1 MEEVRE
7 CVGGGATSSLP
18 AGGRVGKTITTPSTW
33 HRCKRAHRTHG
44 AHAYT
49 RRTRRTRI
57 HTAHTHTHG
66 ARTKSHIIVIAY

>member
-18 AGGRVGKTITTPSTW
+18 AGGRVEKTISTPLCGKGVNQ
-33 HRCKRAHRTHG
+33 HIG
-44 AHAYT
+44 
-49 RRTRRTRI
+49 RTRRTRI
-57 HTAHTHTHG
+57 HTAHTAHTHTAHTHTHG